1 MQPTSAADLVH
12 RLAGVIWGD
21 AKTGKTTWAMS
32 LPGRKLLI
40 NFDPDGFL
48 SVAHRND
55 FDLLDFSLLPAGE
68 QIEQAKKAASFI
80 VQQKDTYQSVIV
92 DSVTNIVAASIT
104 DAINRGVGK
113 SATFTP
119 SIDAPGLAAWGAR
132 NSHTMDVI
140 TRILRATGQNKQHCF
155 FIAHADDPEY
165 AQDGKS
171 IIRQTMM
178 LSAKVRNPLGLNV
191 SEIYYV
197 GLASGNR
204 RTVYTAPHGVLTPMG
219 SRIFDTTKVPKF
231 ELPYSIEKPDE
242 EQPTSLVK
250 IFDAFKAK
258 RSKLTEVPK

>member
-1 MQPTSAADLVH
+1 MKVTSSADLIH

-40 NFDPDGFL
+40 NFDPDGFI
-48 SVAHRND
+48 SIAHRED
-55 FDLLDFSLLPAGE
+55 FDLLDLSLLPAGE

-80 VQQKDTYQSVIV
+80 LQNKDTYQSVIV
-92 DSVTNIVAASIT
+92 DSITNIVAASIA

-119 SIDAPGLAAWGAR
+119 SLDAPGLAAWGAR

-140 TRILRATGQNKQHCF
+140 TRILRATGQNKQNCF

-165 AQDGKS
+165 AQDGKTL
-171 IIRQTMM
+171 IRQTMM
-178 LSAKVRNPLGLNV
+178 LSAKVRNPVGLNV

-204 RTVYTAPHGVLTPMG
+204 RTVYTAPHGIITPMG

-231 ELPYSIEKPDE
+231 DLKYTIDKPDE
-242 EQPTSLVK
+242 EQPDSLAS
-250 IFDAFKAK
+250 IFKAFKDK